1 MCTGRFKKRGSG
13 EMKKLLS
20 LLIIFMLLFSVQ
32 ISAQETEALN
42 VESLDSKSES
52 TEDLDLTEDKSFSQS
67 AREELLGIA
76 SQFDSEEDINQFEID
91 DLSFSNPENEIYNS
105 QNLELLSDLS
115 LNTNYSKN
123 NSDKL
128 ETEAD
133 FNFEYALNS
142 RTLIRAG
149 YSLLNEEWWELQ
161 SQNSSEVSNDDLDSS
176 EEEVNNVTS
185 DNNMNS
191 DLENSDSQTENSSS
205 SNEIRKIYQNEMETS
220 KSLGI
225 AYQTNDRLT
234 VSADFIDNNEFG
246 SYYDENWEVS
256 GDSTVL
262 GLKYSYPEGTTI
274 RARYQVDT
282 ADDITQQIAG
292 VDFAFN
298 NLATFS
304 ASYKLLDLNQL
315 EDTLSGQKTAW
326 DLGLGVNLN
335 EIYGLSLG
343 YERIESSD
351 QEEKPENKVKASF
364 EINF

>member
-1 MCTGRFKKRGSG
+1 
-13 EMKKLLS
+13 MKKLLS

-32 ISAQETEALN
+32 ISAQETEPLD
-42 VESLDSKSES
+42 VESLDSKTENK
-52 TEDLDLTEDKSFSQS
+52 EDLNLTADKSFSKS

-76 SQFDSEEDINQFEID
+76 SKFDSEEDINQLEIED
-91 DLSFSNPENEIYNS
+91 FSFSNSENEIYNS

-123 NSDKL
+123 NDDKL
-128 ETEAD
+128 ETAAD

-149 YSLLNEEWWELQ
+149 YSLLNEEWWDVQ
-161 SQNSSEVSNDDLDSS
+161 SQSSPPDSGSDSGSTEGEVNDNTVENSGDSS
-176 EEEVNNVTS
+176 LESSTVNNT
-185 DNNMNS
+185 
-191 DLENSDSQTENSSS
+191 DLETDSS
-205 SNEIRKIYQNEMETS
+205 SNETRKVYQNEIETS

-225 AYQTNDRLT
+225 AYQTSDRMT

-246 SYYDENWEVS
+246 SYYNEDWEVS

-262 GLKYSYPEGTTI
+262 GLEYSYPEGSTI

-282 ADDITQQIAG
+282 AEDITQQIAG

-304 ASYKLLDLNQL
+304 ASYKLLDLKQL
-315 EDTLSGQKTAW
+315 EDTLSEQKTAW

-343 YERIESSD
+343 YERIESSA

-364 EINF
+364 KINF